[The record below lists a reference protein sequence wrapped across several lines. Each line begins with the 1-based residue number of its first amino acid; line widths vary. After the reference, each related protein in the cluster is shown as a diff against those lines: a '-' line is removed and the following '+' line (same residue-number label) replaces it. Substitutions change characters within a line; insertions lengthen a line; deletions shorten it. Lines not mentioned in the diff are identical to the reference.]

1 MRNISDPPSSDTVV
15 VGAWKDD
22 DVADNSGAA
31 YVYVRVASAWTQQHK
46 LTAADVCINLINYC
60 RQVGQFINGQIDA
73 GHGLLTE
80 GFSWPKSTN

>member
-46 LTAADVCINLINYC
+46 LTAADVCINLIN
-60 RQVGQFINGQIDA
+60 
-73 GHGLLTE
+73 
-80 GFSWPKSTN
+80 